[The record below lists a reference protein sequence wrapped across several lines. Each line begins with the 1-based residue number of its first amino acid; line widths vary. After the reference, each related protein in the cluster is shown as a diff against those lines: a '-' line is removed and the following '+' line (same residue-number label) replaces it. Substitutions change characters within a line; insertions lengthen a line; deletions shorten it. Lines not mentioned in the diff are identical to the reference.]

1 MDVLTNLSVVMILQY
16 IHTYIKSSY
25 GISQTYT
32 MLQIIYIYI
41 IF

>member
-16 IHTYIKSSY
+16 THTYVNSSY

-32 MLQIIYIYI
+32 I
-41 IF
+41 